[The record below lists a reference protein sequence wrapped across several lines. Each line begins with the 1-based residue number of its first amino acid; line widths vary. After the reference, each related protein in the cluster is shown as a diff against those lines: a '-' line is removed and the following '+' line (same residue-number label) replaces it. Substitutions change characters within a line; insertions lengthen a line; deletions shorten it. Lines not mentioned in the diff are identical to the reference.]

1 MSLHEHLPQ
10 ERTVVSLVQ
19 PQGLL
24 HITIMTTFKDKV
36 IIVGEAMKVLYN
48 ISGFA
53 MKSSKLSDL
62 GMIFAQ
68 KFWKSHCDVS
78 FTC

>member
-10 ERTVVSLVQ
+10 GRTVVSLVR

-24 HITIMTTFKDKV
+24 YVTIMTSFKDKV
-36 IIVGEAMKVLYN
+36 IIVGKAMKVLYN
-48 ISGFA
+48 VSGFA
-53 MKSSKLSDL
+53 MKSSKLPDL

-68 KFWKSHCDVS
+68 KFWKSHCDIF